1 MRVEGIDHIEF
12 YVTDA
17 GAAAARLAAGYGLE
31 IIGAGGPETGLAG
44 HRSVLVRQG
53 DISIVCTSPAGP
65 AHPAARYLEQQGGG
79 PAVIAFAVCDAAAC
93 FTEAVRAG
101 ASPVTAPTSS
111 SGVTCSAVT
120 GFGGIT
126 HRFVA
131 RRNPHGPFSAGLPGL
146 GSGRQDRAPAQLSSL
161 PQRIDH
167 VSIGVPAGHLARTA
181 RAYQDILGFTQTLE
195 KPIATRCH
203 ALNSVVVQN
212 PSGTVTLTLIEQ
224 HPATGRARP
233 GGPGAGPATG
243 AIEHI
248 AFAVPDIAA
257 AVRGCRARGVRF
269 LPVPAEYYD
278 ELADRLG
285 PGLAI
290 EPLRDLGILAD
301 RDYWGQVLQVFA
313 QAGRPSRPFFYELI
327 ERRGALTF
335 GRDNIRFLYEAVER
349 QHGSELPAAGRPTA
363 RLGGRA

>member
-79 PAVIAFAVCDAAAC
+79 PAVIAFAVSDAAAC